1 MNNDL
6 KTLALLLVIPIVPFL
21 LLGWYLEPQIEAWVS
36 NQGLWERPWIA
47 AALGVGL
54 LIADIF
60 LPVPSSVV
68 GTFLGAFLGLTTGCL
83 VTWVGL
89 NLGAYCGYEL
99 TRWLGARGPALNE
112 SEPAYARIRE
122 LRERWGIGALA
133 VCRGIPVL
141 AEASVLA
148 AGMYR
153 LSRFAFWAVVAPANF
168 GLALAYA
175 LLGSTS
181 AAADWLPLGLALS
194 LGLPAGG
201 LWWLARR
208 SSSGN
213 RKAI

>member
-1 MNNDL
+1 MNKDL

-36 NQGLWERPWIA
+36 NQGLRERPWIA
-47 AALGVGL
+47 AA
-54 LIADIF
+54 F
-60 LPVPSSVV
+60 VV

-83 VTWVGL
+83 VTWLGL
-89 NLGAYCGYEL
+89 NLGACCGYEL
-99 TRWLGARGPALNE
+99 TRWLGARGQALNE
-112 SEPAYARIRE
+112 SDPAYARIRE